1 VCGILT
7 KNCTGL
13 FPLPCIIV
21 FSHGRLCRRNLVYI
35 ELVWSKKMTRRSLK
49 IIDKQFYQA
58 TINVICKSMVMGTNS
73 VVVNVVG
80 SMWLVGG

>member
-1 VCGILT
+1 
-7 KNCTGL
+7 
-13 FPLPCIIV
+13 
-21 FSHGRLCRRNLVYI
+21 
-35 ELVWSKKMTRRSLK
+35 MTRRSLK